1 MNLKSSLR
9 PALVLFTGLTL
20 LTGLVYPLVVTG
32 LGQVM
37 FPAAANGSLVQS
49 DGKTLGSGLIGQ
61 SFTRPV
67 YFWSRP
73 SATGPEPYNAAASSG
88 SNLGPNHPDL
98 RKAVA
103 ERVAALR
110 AADPGNLRRVPVDL
124 VTTSASGL
132 DPHISLAAAEY
143 QLGRVARLRG
153 VPELQLRN
161 LLGGL
166 ATQTVW
172 GEARVNVLAL
182 NMALDRQYP
191 VRSQPSDATPRT

>member
-1 MNLKSSLR
+1 MNLKSTLR

-37 FPAAANGSLVQS
+37 FPASANGSLVQS

-61 SFTRPV
+61 SFTRPD

-73 SATGPEPYNAAASSG
+73 SATGPEPYNAAASGG

-110 AADPGNLRRVPVDL
+110 AADPDNRQSVPVDL
-124 VTTSASGL
+124 VTASASGL
-132 DPHISLAAAEY
+132 DPHISLAAAYY
-143 QLGRVARLRG
+143 QADRIARARG
-153 VPELQLRN
+153 LTPDSLKTLIASHAET
-161 LLGGL
+161 G
-166 ATQTVW
+166 W
-172 GEARVNVLAL
+172 PGEPKVNVLQLNLAL
-182 NMALDRQYP
+182 NQLKGGKP
-191 VRSQPSDATPRT
+191 

>member
-1 MNLKSSLR
+1 MSIAKTFR
-9 PALVLFTGLTL
+9 PAIVLFTGFTV

-32 LGQVM
+32 MGQAL
-37 FPAAANGSLVQS
+37 FPDAANGSLVEY
-49 DGKTLGSGLIGQ
+49 DGRVAGSALIGQ
-61 SFTRPV
+61 TFTRPD

-73 SATGPEPYNAAASSG
+73 SATGPEPYNAAASGG

-110 AADPGNLRRVPVDL
+110 AADPGNNRPVPVDL

-132 DPHISLAAAEY
+132 DPHISLAAADY
-143 QLGRVARLRG
+143 QAGRIARARG
-153 VPELQLRN
+153 AAEADVH
-161 LLGGL
+161 GL
-166 ATQTVW
+166 VQSLVSQTVW

-182 NMALDRQYP
+182 NLALDKRFP
-191 VRSQPSDATPRT
+191 VSITTPPATTRS